1 MTTLVL
7 IMGIVSYMR
16 LPMEF
21 LPPADQPFIS
31 IVVMGQGIDSNTM
44 EDQVTEPIENAIVAI
59 QGKRNTFST
68 TGDGF
73 SKIDVYFE
81 PKTDKKEAKQAIQE
95 ALDNVNLPPN
105 VTNPTIVQL
114 NTSMIPVADVAILFD
129 DGVTPS
135 NLEFA
140 KEKLIP
146 YFKDIK
152 GVASIQTYGT
162 REVRH

>member
-1 MTTLVL
+1 
-7 IMGIVSYMR
+7 MGIVSYMR
-16 LPMEF
+16 LPIEF

-31 IVVMGQGIDSNTM
+31 IVVMGQGVDSNTM
-44 EDQVTEPIENAIVAI
+44 EDQVTEPIENAVVTIER
-59 QGKRNTFST
+59 KRNVFST

-95 ALDNVNLPPN
+95 ALDNVKLPPN
-105 VTNPTIVQL
+105 VTKPTVVQL
-114 NTSMIPVADVAILFD
+114 NTSMIPVADVAVTFD

-140 KEKLIP
+140 KEKLVP
-146 YFKDIK
+146 YFKNIK
-152 GVASIQTYGT
+152 GVAII
-162 REVRH
+162 RHTEQ